1 VCNASKMF
9 NVRNVSKMCNVSNV
23 GNVRKMGNVS
33 NVAQATIAEKI
44 LNYLKIDYRANLN

>member
-1 VCNASKMF
+1 VGNVSKMF
-9 NVRNVSKMCNVSNV
+9 NVRNVSNVC
-23 GNVRKMGNVS
+23 KMGNVS

>member
-1 VCNASKMF
+1 MGNASKMF
-9 NVRNVSKMCNVSNV
+9 NVRNVSKMCNG

>member
-1 VCNASKMF
+1 VGNVSKMF
-9 NVRNVSKMCNVSNV
+9 NVRNVSNVD
-23 GNVRKMGNVS
+23 NVRKMDNVS